1 MTFFGKESKHVK
13 QIEERGSV
21 HEVKPVMWVPF
32 AILAVASIAVGV
44 VGFAFEHQLHELFS
58 AYLGNTFGI
67 GVGEK
72 VQVPNMEQV
81 YRSSYFTITK

>member
-67 GVGEK
+67 GVGGEGDK
-72 VQVPNMEQV
+72 
-81 YRSSYFTITK
+81 F